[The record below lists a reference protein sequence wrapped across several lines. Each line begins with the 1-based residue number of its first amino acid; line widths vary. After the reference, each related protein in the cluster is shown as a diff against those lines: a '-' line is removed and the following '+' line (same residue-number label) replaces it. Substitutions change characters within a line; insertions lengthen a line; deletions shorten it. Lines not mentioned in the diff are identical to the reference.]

1 MYNNILRSIDNT
13 MGSKKKEGFKNVKLL
28 SSRIE
33 LSDYN
38 KFNAILKYRD
48 GKKLQE
54 ILNMFIVE
62 YISGNLYLTGSSFG
76 VKEEMN
82 NV

>member
-1 MYNNILRSIDNT
+1 
-13 MGSKKKEGFKNVKLL
+13 MGRKKKPGFTEMKML
-28 SSRIE
+28 SSRVE
-33 LSDYN
+33 LEDYN

-62 YISGNLYLTGSSFG
+62 YISGNIYLTGSHFG
-76 VKEEMN
+76 VKN
-82 NV
+82 G